1 MNRLPIF
8 FYVKG
13 EPQGKARPRFTKTGR
28 TYTPKNTA
36 DYEERIR
43 FEFNKWALENKVDE
57 PVPKGVPLSM
67 RITAVYGIPQSA
79 TKKQRADM
87 AENRMRPTKKPDY
100 DNVCKVVSDALNG
113 LAFYDDAQITTAMVS
128 KVYGED
134 PMVIISISRDW
145 EEGRND

>member
-57 PVPKGVPLSM
+57 PVPKGVPLFM
-67 RITAVYGIPQSA
+67 RVTAVYGIPQSA

-87 AENRMRPTKKPDY
+87 VANRMRPTKKPDY

-145 EEGRND
+145 EEGHND